1 MTTSVLGT
9 AEVFETTDVGVAE
22 DLLRRH
28 YGTSVAIC
36 ADGPRGGMRLAQAV
50 LTPAVR
56 FEYSRLAV
64 SFTATAGPLGVLA
77 FGQLTGGLLACR
89 SDGSERRLRPGDVF
103 LGAQPGHRLGATV
116 QNTQI
121 QAAIIDPVLL
131 SQVADTEPGRAQQPV
146 AITGYEPVSPRAARQ
161 WTDTCACV
169 RAAVLDPPEPA
180 GSLLVAAD
188 AARLLAATALAVFP
202 NNALTGPTA
211 TDRRDAHPATVRRA
225 VAFIEGNAHRDISA
239 ADIAA
244 AAQVSIRAVQ
254 LGFARHLQIT
264 PLAYLLRV
272 RLDRARQD
280 LLAAD
285 PARRTVAGVAYRWGF
300 HSPGRF
306 AVLYRQ
312 AYGVPPSHTIH
323 QN

>member
-1 MTTSVLGT
+1 MG
-9 AEVFETTDVGVAE
+9 EVFETTDIELAE
-22 DLLRRH
+22 DLLLRH
-28 YGTSVAIC
+28 YGTRFRIRAN
-36 ADGPRGGMRLAQAV
+36 GPRGGMRLAQAV

-56 FEYSRLAV
+56 FEYSHFAV
-64 SFTATAGPLGVLA
+64 SFTATAGPLGVLV
-77 FGQLTGGLLACR
+77 FGQLTDGLLANR

-103 LGAQPGHRLGATV
+103 LGVQPWHPFGV
-116 QNTQI
+116 SIDSTQI
-121 QAAIIDPVLL
+121 EMAMIDPVLL

-146 AITGYEPVSPRAARQ
+146 RITGYEPVSPQAAQQ
-161 WTDTCACV
+161 WKDTYAYV
-169 RAAVLDPPEPA
+169 REGVLDPSDAARFP
-180 GSLLVAAD
+180 LVAAD

-202 NNALTGPTA
+202 NNALTAPTPG
-211 TDRRDAHPATVRRA
+211 DRRDAHPATMRRA
-225 VAFIEGNAHRDISA
+225 VAFIEDNAQHDISA
-239 ADIAA
+239 ADIAG

-254 LGFARHLQIT
+254 LAFARHLETT
-264 PLAYLLRV
+264 PRAYLRRV
-272 RLDRARQD
+272 RLDCAHRD

-312 AYGVPPSHTIH
+312 AYGVPPSHTIN

>member
-1 MTTSVLGT
+1 MG
-9 AEVFETTDVGVAE
+9 EVFETTDIELAE
-22 DLLRRH
+22 DLLLRH
-28 YGTSVAIC
+28 YGACFRI
-36 ADGPRGGMRLAQAV
+36 RGSGQRGRMRLAQAV

-56 FEYSRLAV
+56 FEYSRFAV

-77 FGQLTGGLLACR
+77 FAQLTNGLLANR

-103 LGAQPGHRLGATV
+103 LGVQPGHPFGV
-116 QNTQI
+116 SIDSTQI
-121 QAAIIDPVLL
+121 EMAIIDPVLL

-146 AITGYEPVSPRAARQ
+146 AITGYEPVSAQAAQQ
-161 WTDTCACV
+161 WKDTYAYVRDSVLGPPGDTDGW
-169 RAAVLDPPEPA
+169 P
-180 GSLLVAAD
+180 LVAAD

-202 NNALTGPTA
+202 NNALTDPTT
-211 TDRRDAHPATVRRA
+211 TDRRDAQPATVRRA
-225 VAFIEGNAHRDISA
+225 VCFIEDNAHRDISA
-239 ADIAA
+239 ADIAG
-244 AAQVSIRAVQ
+244 AAQVTIRAVQ
-254 LGFARHLQIT
+254 LGFARHLDTT
-264 PLAYLLRV
+264 PLAYLRRV
-272 RLDRARQD
+272 RLDCAHHD

-312 AYGVPPSHTIH
+312 AYGVLPSHTIH